1 MANEFQGEK
10 LIVVGGS
17 SGIGRAVAQLV
28 LELGGKVVVIG
39 RRVDKTIAATKE
51 LTSYGPVI
59 GEPADITN
67 RAERIALVERLEAQ
81 HRDATMLV
89 NAAGVFLPK
98 PFLDHTEV
106 DYDRYLEINR
116 AIFFITQCVAKNM
129 VAGRKGGAIVNIGP
143 VLAKQAFEATPSLAH
158 SMAKAGLS
166 SLSPQFAL
174 RLA

>member
-1 MANEFQGEK
+1 MGHEFQGQK

-67 RAERIALVERLEAQ
+67 RAERIALMDRLEAQ
-81 HRDATMLV
+81 HGDATMLV

-98 PFLDHTEV
+98 PFLST
-106 DYDRYLEINR
+106 LGLTMI
-116 AIFFITQCVAKNM
+116 
-129 VAGRKGGAIVNIGP
+129 
-143 VLAKQAFEATPSLAH
+143 ATL
-158 SMAKAGLS
+158 K
-166 SLSPQFAL
+166 
-174 RLA
+174 

>member
-1 MANEFQGEK
+1 MAHEFQGQK

-67 RAERIALVERLEAQ
+67 RAEPIALVDRLEAQ

-98 PFLDHTEV
+98 QFLEHSGPDH
-106 DYDRYLEINR
+106 DRYLEINK
-116 AIFFITQCVAKNM
+116 AVFFFIQSVAQNQDS
-129 VAGRKGGAIVNIGP
+129 GSEDG
-143 VLAKQAFEATPSLAH
+143 
-158 SMAKAGLS
+158 
-166 SLSPQFAL
+166 
-174 RLA
+174 

>member
-1 MANEFQGEK
+1 MAHEFQGQK

-39 RRVDKTIAATKE
+39 RRVDKTIATTKE

-67 RAERIALVERLEAQ
+67 RAERIALVDRLEAQ

-98 PFLDHTEV
+98 LVLEHSAAHNDA
-106 DYDRYLEINR
+106 YLEINK
-116 AIFFITQCVAKNM
+116 ATFF
-129 VAGRKGGAIVNIGP
+129 
-143 VLAKQAFEATPSLAH
+143 FTPSSAQD
-158 SMAKAGLS
+158 M
-166 SLSPQFAL
+166 
-174 RLA
+174 R